1 MSVVRAYEDRDAADM
16 EACFVEL
23 QEFERRLDP
32 LLVEGASVA
41 RRYLEYMFARSAE
54 TGGAVFVAE
63 EDGRAVGFVSVRAK
77 VKSRGIEEREH
88 EYAYVSDLV
97 VLHAYRGRGLGRE
110 LLRRAEEHARA
121 AGAKILRLGVLA
133 ANEQARGLYRASGF
147 EDRVVEM
154 TKTL

>member
-1 MSVVRAYEDRDAADM
+1 MSVVRPYRDRDAADL

-32 LLVEGASVA
+32 LLVEGRLVA
-41 RRYLEYMFARSAE
+41 RRYLEYMFARAAE

-63 EDGRAVGFVSVRAK
+63 EEGRAVGFVSVWAK
-77 VKSRGIEEREH
+77 VQARWIEEREY

-97 VLHAYRGRGLGRE
+97 VLHAHRGRGHGRA

-133 ANEQARGLYRASGF
+133 QNEQARVLYRSFGF

-154 TKTL
+154 SKPL

>member
-1 MSVVRAYEDRDAADM
+1 MSAPRAYEDRDAADL

-32 LLVEGASVA
+32 LLVEGRLVA

-63 EDGRAVGFVSVRAK
+63 EGGRAVGFVSVWAK
-77 VKSRGIEEREH
+77 VKARLIEEREY
-88 EYAYVSDLV
+88 EYAYISDLV
-97 VLHAYRGRGLGRE
+97 VLHAYRGRGHGRA

-133 ANEQARGLYRASGF
+133 RNEQARGLYRSHGF
-147 EDRVVEM
+147 EERIVEM
-154 TKTL
+154 TKPL

>member
-1 MSVVRAYEDRDAADM
+1 MSAVRAYRDHDAPDL

-32 LLVEGASVA
+32 LLVEGRFVA
-41 RRYLEYMFARSAE
+41 RRYLEYLFARCAE

-63 EDGRAVGFVSVRAK
+63 EDGRAVGFVSVWARVRA
-77 VKSRGIEEREH
+77 RLIEEREY

-97 VLHAYRGRGLGRE
+97 VLHAYRGRGLGRA

-121 AGAKILRLGVLA
+121 AGAKILRIGVLA
-133 ANEQARGLYRASGF
+133 KNDPARRLYSASGF

-154 TKTL
+154 TKPL

>member
-1 MSVVRAYEDRDAADM
+1 MSVVRAYEERDAADL

-41 RRYLEYMFARSAE
+41 RRYLEYMFARCAE
-54 TGGAVFVAE
+54 TGGAVYVAE
-63 EDGRAVGFVSVRAK
+63 EGGRAVGFVSVWAR
-77 VKSRGIEEREH
+77 VRSRGIEEREY
-88 EYAYVSDLV
+88 EYAHVSDLV
-97 VLHAYRGRGLGRE
+97 VLRAHRGRGLGRA
-110 LLRRAEEHARA
+110 LLQRAEEHARA

-133 ANEQARGLYRASGF
+133 GNESARGLYRSFGF

-154 TKTL
+154 TKSL

>member
-1 MSVVRAYEDRDAADM
+1 MSVVRPYADRDAADL

-32 LLVEGASVA
+32 LLVEGRLVA

-63 EDGRAVGFVSVRAK
+63 EEGRAVGFVSVWAK
-77 VKSRGIEEREH
+77 VKARLIEEREY
-88 EYAYVSDLV
+88 EYAYISDLV
-97 VLHAYRGRGLGRE
+97 VLDAYRGRGHGRA

-133 ANEQARGLYRASGF
+133 RNEQARGLYRAFGF
-147 EDRVVEM
+147 EERVVEM
-154 TKTL
+154 TKPL